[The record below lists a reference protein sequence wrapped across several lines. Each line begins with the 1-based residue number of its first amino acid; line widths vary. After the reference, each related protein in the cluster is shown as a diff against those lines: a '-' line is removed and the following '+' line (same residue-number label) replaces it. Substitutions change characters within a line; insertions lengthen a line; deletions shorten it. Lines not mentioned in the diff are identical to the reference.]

1 MYRAG
6 AVDVQNGARQRVG
19 IVAGKVAGRRRQRPL
34 DQLDPHLRNALTVD
48 RQHLRALGAVA
59 LRQLRRDGRR
69 IGKAQL
75 HHIRRTVAQQRRQMV
90 GGGVALG
97 LAVLCHDVADIDLL
111 RVGRGD
117 GLRHAVHQQVRDDAR
132 IQTPR
137 PEEDEVRRRDGVE
150 RIRERLR
157 VRRQKL
163 DVVDA
168 AVLLLFEA
176 EDIALADN
184 VGAVFKGRRQSH
196 VRRRDRN
203 DRAADGKHLPHAA
216 HRLVK
221 RAGDAVERCEQEIAE
236 ALPAQRAAL
245 KAIGQELLHDRLGV
259 RERLHAVADVAGRQH
274 PDIPPQHTAA
284 AAVVRHSDD
293 GGQIFRV
300 FFQPAQ
306 HGGKARAAADGD
318 DMRSLRP
325 QLTARKH
332 RAHTQSSFPRRPQRT
347 GAKDFSIFKAAPR
360 NLASRS
366 GEARRRNCAAMP

>member
-1 MYRAG
+1 M
-6 AVDVQNGARQRVG
+6 
-19 IVAGKVAGRRRQRPL
+19 
-34 DQLDPHLRNALTVD
+34 
-48 RQHLRALGAVA
+48 
-59 LRQLRRDGRR
+59 
-69 IGKAQL
+69 
-75 HHIRRTVAQQRRQMV
+75 
-90 GGGVALG
+90 
-97 LAVLCHDVADIDLL
+97 
-111 RVGRGD
+111 
-117 GLRHAVHQQVRDDAR
+117 
-132 IQTPR
+132 
-137 PEEDEVRRRDGVE
+137 
-150 RIRERLR
+150 
-157 VRRQKL
+157 RRQKL

-203 DRAADGKHLPHAA
+203 DRAADGQHLPHAA

-221 RAGDAVERCEQEIAE
+221 RAGDAVERCKQEIAE

-259 RERLHAVADVAGRQH
+259 RERLHAVADIAGRQH
-274 PDIPPQHTAA
+274 PDVPPQHTAA
-284 AAVVRHSDD
+284 AAVVRHGDD
-293 GGQIFRV
+293 GGQIYRV

-325 QLTARKH
+325 QLTAWKH
-332 RAHTQSSFPRRPQRT
+332 CAHTQSSFPRRPQRT

-360 NLASRS
+360 NSASRS

>member
-1 MYRAG
+1 M
-6 AVDVQNGARQRVG
+6 
-19 IVAGKVAGRRRQRPL
+19 
-34 DQLDPHLRNALTVD
+34 
-48 RQHLRALGAVA
+48 
-59 LRQLRRDGRR
+59 
-69 IGKAQL
+69 
-75 HHIRRTVAQQRRQMV
+75 
-90 GGGVALG
+90 
-97 LAVLCHDVADIDLL
+97 
-111 RVGRGD
+111 
-117 GLRHAVHQQVRDDAR
+117 
-132 IQTPR
+132 
-137 PEEDEVRRRDGVE
+137 
-150 RIRERLR
+150 
-157 VRRQKL
+157 RRQKL

-196 VRRRDRN
+196 VRRRDGN

-221 RAGDAVERCEQEIAE
+221 RAGDAVERREQEIAE

-274 PDIPPQHTAA
+274 PDVPPQHTAA
-284 AAVVRHSDD
+284 AAVVRHGDD

-332 RAHTQSSFPRRPQRT
+332 RAHTQSSFPRRPQRS
-347 GAKDFSIFKAAPR
+347 GAKDFSIFKIIPLSLR
-360 NLASRS
+360 LHKHPCFFHRRVLHS
-366 GEARRRNCAAMP
+366 GRIVQKS